1 MALPKVAERKLV
13 SFQAPA
19 WCFLIHMSNK
29 ILKWPTKKDFIQ
41 KVSSKVLQRRKKD
54 AKNIP
59 KLQHKGFGQEL
70 AICKM
75 QLALIKKWIKGIPK
89 KKSKSGSSYS

>member
-1 MALPKVAERKLV
+1 MGNGLQMGTDKLLSNTYVQQNIKVA
-13 SFQAPA
+13 
-19 WCFLIHMSNK
+19 H
-29 ILKWPTKKDFIQ
+29 KKDFIQ
-41 KVSSKVLQRRKKD
+41 KVSSKVLQRGKKD

-59 KLQHKGFGQEL
+59 KLQQKGFGQEL